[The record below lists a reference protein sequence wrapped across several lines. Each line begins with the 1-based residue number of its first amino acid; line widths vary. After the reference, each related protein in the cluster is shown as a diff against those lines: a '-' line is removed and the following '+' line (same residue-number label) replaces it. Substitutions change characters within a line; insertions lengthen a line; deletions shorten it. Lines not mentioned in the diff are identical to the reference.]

1 MVVLAILL
9 HGVAWGMRGPLM
21 MALRADYFGLRQLGK
36 IAGWSNADYFGLRQ
50 LGKIAGWSNT
60 ITAGGSI
67 IGPVYAG
74 NMANAQGD
82 YTFAFFSL
90 GAVVIVGSLTF
101 FLARRPP
108 LPARAR
114 AAQAG

>member
-1 MVVLAILL
+1 
-9 HGVAWGMRGPLM
+9 LM

-36 IAGWSNADYFGLRQ
+36 IAGWSN
-50 LGKIAGWSNT
+50 T
-60 ITAGGSI
+60 ITASGSI

-74 NMANAQGD
+74 IMYDARGD
-82 YTFAFFSL
+82 YVFAFLSL
-90 GAVVIVGSLTF
+90 GMVTIAGSLTF

-114 AAQAG
+114 AARAG